1 MQKKKIMWI
10 TIYIMYI
17 LWIFSN
23 SLDVADVSSEK
34 STAVLQFLNGLLFG
48 GYPRLT
54 EHIVRKLAHFSEYA
68 VAGLLG
74 GVCILQ
80 GKKVR
85 SPWLIVALAAGLL
98 VALCDET
105 IQLFVPGR
113 SGQVLDV
120 WIDFAGDAVGICT
133 WLVIRITW
141 SKTRLSGLRG

>member
-1 MQKKKIMWI
+1 MQKKIMWT
-10 TIYIMYI
+10 TIYILYI
-17 LWIFSN
+17 FWIFSN

-68 VAGLLG
+68 LAGLLG
-74 GVCILQ
+74 GVCILP

-85 SPWLIVALAAGLL
+85 FLWLVVALAAGLL

-120 WIDFAGDAVGICT
+120 WIDFAGYAVGICT
-133 WLVIRITW
+133 WLITRW
-141 SKTRLSGLRG
+141 IWCKMHPPTLG